1 LLTYDRLDSRQRKKK
16 HTEDLEEEKKAWTDR
31 HQQLERDNEELRMRM
46 EAMSVSYDNLR
57 QTAENLQIKVH
68 GLENEK
74 EALINKNILETGEL
88 RSKITVL
95 RDQLE
100 SSPVSHPTEYGDFTT
115 DLEALTMG
123 TEGEWASWV
132 TEYPDVEQEIK
143 PNGVE
148 TTLVVGQTRKDTHMS
163 DMPEEK
169 PSVGGK
175 VLQLFTLVG
184 ALIAARPT
192 TAPPTMPAEY
202 QAEGQ
207 ALVEHVLNANP
218 GLQQASM
225 ALLPGSNIHWPQ
237 PSNTQGQT
245 ASAFSPQANAAGSS
259 ALTRR
264 VLGQTKQQMAEAA
277 FSMTAAQYQAITN
290 ADFSRQSYENSE
302 DRPSAPTRKS
312 LSELVRANREA
323 AQDGGNTGEVYTRS
337 LMWDRIP
344 ADVVQEF
351 KRLVTENNEVKREYD
366 E

>member
-1 LLTYDRLDSRQRKKK
+1 MLTVYRLDSRQRKKK
-16 HTEDLEEEKKAWTDR
+16 HTEDLEEEKKEWVER
-31 HQQLERDNEELRMRM
+31 QNQLARDNEDMIARM
-46 EAMSVSYDNLR
+46 EEMTLSYNNLR
-57 QTAENLQIKVH
+57 QTAENLQMQVR

-74 EALINKNILETGEL
+74 EELINKNILETGDL
-88 RSKITVL
+88 RRKITVL
-95 RDQLE
+95 REQLE
-100 SSPVSHPTEYGDFTT
+100 SSPVSHPPEYNDFTT
-115 DLEALTMG
+115 DLENLNMSESDWSHYLT
-123 TEGEWASWV
+123 EF
-132 TEYPDVEQEIK
+132 PDVDQDLK
-143 PNGVE
+143 PHGVE
-148 TTLVVGQTRKDTHMS
+148 SNLVVGLSRKDTHMS
-163 DMPEEK
+163 DIPEEK

-225 ALLPGSNIHWPQ
+225 ALLPGSNIQWHQ
-237 PSNTQGQT
+237 PSNAQGQ
-245 ASAFSPQANAAGSS
+245 AAPAFSPHANAPAS

-277 FSMTAAQYQAITN
+277 FSMTAAQYQSMTN
-290 ADFSRQSYENSE
+290 ADFSRRSYENSD
-302 DRPSAPTRKS
+302 DRSSAPVRKS
-312 LSELVRANREA
+312 LSERIRENREA
-323 AQDGGNTGEVYTRS
+323 TQDGENMGEVYTRS

-351 KRLVTENNEVKREYD
+351 KRLVTENNDVKGEYD